1 MTPRAMPSTAKALV
15 GSPMAVRS
23 RKRVQT
29 KHGLDKNG
37 LDKTVKAALNGFK
50 GR

>member
-1 MTPRAMPSTAKALV
+1 MTPRAMPSAAEALA

-29 KHGLDKNG
+29 KDD
-37 LDKTVKAALNGFK
+37 LDKTVKPALNGFAA
-50 GR
+50 G